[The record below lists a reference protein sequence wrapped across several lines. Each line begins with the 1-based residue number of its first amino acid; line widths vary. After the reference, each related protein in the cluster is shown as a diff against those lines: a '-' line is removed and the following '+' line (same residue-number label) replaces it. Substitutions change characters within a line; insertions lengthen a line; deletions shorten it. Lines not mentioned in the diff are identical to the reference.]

1 MPMHPALQLENLAT
15 LRPSLRRSASLMLTS
30 NAANTRR
37 IHGDRP
43 LICITPRE
51 NILPFLPV
59 WYANLDCAHIPS
71 PDTIDAAQA
80 IGHAVDGVS
89 GAAYSLQAITMLH
102 DAPQD
107 VYPEL
112 WSRAW
117 PWMQFLHTYH
127 EHLLAL
133 PVKKQLYATFTGVI
147 VHFQISDNGLR
158 LVASTPGIRAVMGA
172 AWDVLIDGN
181 DAEPMRKV
189 SFFINYDLGSNF
201 WSVGQYLEGSGGG
214 IDHLASM
221 IVKQLQHAAVDART
235 PMSKPDSLHF
245 SAATTFILRLR
256 KGFSGPS
263 CKGIV
268 VSIAR
273 AKEFSEQLDA
283 AAIRHGIVPTLV
295 AGICSLALAPSAHR
309 NGLELLT
316 YALNI
321 VAGYSTTAP
330 GRLRICEALQAG
342 ILRAVVLVASAGLHS
357 DELYRQLD
365 FILASMLPSY
375 MVYRSILLQMPTFF
389 ADVEQLV
396 KAETFNISP
405 LLASWQ
411 RFHALVQERLAF
423 LARFDSTPCVLY
435 KGCDNMECG
444 QISLKAEL
452 RRCST
457 CLDLYYCSKQCQK
470 VDWRAGHRDACR
482 RFAGLRR
489 LPEEMQ
495 CSLQDRAF
503 LRALLHHDYLIHR
516 QQVYT
521 KQISA
526 WAEETSQLC
535 YIVFNYMKG
544 PVSIVLRPW
553 ESGIL
558 DHPQDWV
565 TRHHNHGC
573 RAAKS
578 RRLLEVHLMAIPN
591 GTKTHWKIIPMRHI
605 GSEVPDKL
613 FEIARKVAR
622 IPTADPAFESTVTVE
637 LEPLLAMDPQ
647 VIHE

>member
-89 GAAYSLQAITMLH
+89 GAAYSLQAITMLR

-117 PWMQFLHTYH
+117 PWIQFLHTYH

-133 PVKKQLYATFTGVI
+133 PVKQQLYATFTGVI

-235 PMSKPDSLHF
+235 PMTKPGGLHF

-263 CKGIV
+263 CNGVV

-273 AKEFSEQLDA
+273 AKEFSEQFDG

-330 GRLRICEALQAG
+330 GRLRICGALQAG

-375 MVYRSILLQMPTFF
+375 MVYRSILLQMPTFL
-389 ADVEQLV
+389 ADVKQLV

-405 LLASWQ
+405 LFASGQ
-411 RFHALVQERLAF
+411 RFAWPFLHA
-423 LARFDSTPCVLY
+423 STPRLVSFTRVAITWSVV
-435 KGCDNMECG
+435 K
-444 QISLKAEL
+444 SLSRQSFAAVPLVSIYITVPNNARKSIGVRDIETL
-452 RRCST
+452 
-457 CLDLYYCSKQCQK
+457 
-470 VDWRAGHRDACR
+470 AG
-482 RFAGLRR
+482 GL
-489 LPEEMQ
+489 PVSEDSQEMQ

-521 KQISA
+521 KRISA
-526 WAEETSQLC
+526 WAEDTSQLF